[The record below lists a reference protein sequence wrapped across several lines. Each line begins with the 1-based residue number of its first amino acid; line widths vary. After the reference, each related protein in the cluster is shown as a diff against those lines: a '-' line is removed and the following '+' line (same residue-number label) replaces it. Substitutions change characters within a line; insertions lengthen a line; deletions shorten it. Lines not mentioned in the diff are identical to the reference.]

1 MAPVRRYPAP
11 TAAVLL
17 EPPPPVEPTAPP
29 PGPRAEAP
37 PTPVESGLRLVTQ
50 RLGVPAALLFAADA
64 GGALRVVDAVG
75 TWGGD
80 AHALRGLAEALDT
93 QDVLDVAGTIDGAR
107 FAAGARLGDGEGA
120 LLVIAPDDLAPD
132 DAWHAA
138 FADAAGLALGLV
150 RSVGAR
156 RDMGGLL
163 HEIAVHPGRFDERL
177 GLALRRAAEAL
188 GLDAAVLSRV
198 DGGLWTPETV
208 FDPSERLVPL
218 HPVSLAETLCAVTIQ
233 SDGPFAVHDA
243 SGPPGP
249 AGPAG
254 AYLGAPVFVGG
265 RCAGTFAAVGFD
277 PRARPFSEDERALVE
292 SLARWVGSAVSGR
305 DAARQLAEREAQL
318 HALLTQAPL
327 ALFAT
332 DADGRVAY
340 GRGRVLQ
347 EVGLDPEHAVGRPL
361 RSLLP
366 EADGPVRSAL
376 AGHDAVWTVEAGA
389 RAFEVRVQPRRDED
403 GHAAGLIGVALDV
416 TDHRRARAATEAAAA
431 SRAELLKHINH
442 EIRSPLTS
450 ILGYSD
456 LLSRDTPPDEVAE
469 VRDVIGRAG
478 ERLLAALDD
487 LLDLTLLDES
497 EVAAHPAPTDV
508 VALVSD
514 VAESSRPAAE
524 AQRIALNLWCTLP
537 EAPLMVDPALFERV
551 ARHLI
556 GGAVASAE
564 APRIDVRLAA
574 AGEDWVEL
582 SVLGGAPPDGAGLG
596 ADVIHRLVAA
606 MGGTSTEVAGSAPG
620 WVVRLP
626 RTAVPVVDLGDGAA
640 TRVPTMDG

>member
-1 MAPVRRYPAP
+1 M
-11 TAAVLL
+11 
-17 EPPPPVEPTAPP
+17 
-29 PGPRAEAP
+29 
-37 PTPVESGLRLVTQ
+37 ESGLRLITQ

-80 AHALRGLAEALDT
+80 ALALRGLAEALDH

-107 FAAGARLGDGEGA
+107 FAAGVRLGDGEGA
-120 LLVIAPDDLAPD
+120 LLVLAPDDLAPD
-132 DAWHAA
+132 DSWHAA

-150 RSVGAR
+150 QALGGGQRNL
-156 RDMGGLL
+156 GGLL

-177 GLALRRAAEAL
+177 DLSLVRATKAL

-198 DGGLWTPETV
+198 DGGMWAPEAV

-218 HPVSLAETLCAVTIQ
+218 HPVSLVETFCAVTMQ

-243 SGPPGP
+243 SEVPSGGEDV
-249 AGPAG
+249 GS
-254 AYLGAPVFVGG
+254 YLGAPVFVGG
-265 RCAGTFAAVGFD
+265 RCVGTFAVVGFD
-277 PRARPFSEDERALVE
+277 PRPLPFSEDERALVE
-292 SLARWVGSAVSGR
+292 SLARWVGSAMTGR
-305 DAARQLAEREAQL
+305 DDARQLAEREAQIG
-318 HALLTQAPL
+318 ALLTQAPL

-332 DADGRVAY
+332 DSEGRVAY
-340 GRGRVLQ
+340 GRGRILD
-347 EVGLDPEHAVGRPL
+347 EVGLDTDRAVGRPL

-376 AGHDAVWTVEAGA
+376 NGHDASWTIEAGP
-389 RAFEVRVQPRRDED
+389 RAFEIRVQPRRDAEGRPD
-403 GHAAGLIGVALDV
+403 GLIGVALDV
-416 TDHRRARAATEAAAA
+416 TDHRRARAATEAASA
-431 SRAELLKHINH
+431 SRAALLKHLNH
-442 EIRSPLTS
+442 EIRSPLTA
-450 ILGYSD
+450 ILGYAD
-456 LLSRDTPPDEVAE
+456 LLSVETPPDEVAE
-469 VRDVIGRAG
+469 VRDVIGRSG

-487 LLDLTLLDES
+487 LLDLTLLDEAD
-497 EVAAHPAPTDV
+497 VAAHPAPTDV

-514 VAESSRPAAE
+514 IAESSRPAAE

-556 GGAVASAE
+556 GGAVASASG
-564 APRIDVRLAA
+564 PRVDVRLAT
-574 AGEDWVEL
+574 AGAEWVEL
-582 SVLGGAPPDGAGLG
+582 SVLGGTPADGVGIG

-606 MGGTSTEVAGSAPG
+606 MGGSSTEVTGTAPG

-626 RTAVPVVDLGDGAA
+626 RTAVPVVDLGDGMGRAERAA
-640 TRVPTMDG
+640 EAPTISVAL